1 MPFGRYRGLHL
12 AELPESYLAWL
23 LALHD
28 LREPLRSAVHAEQ
41 QRRRGAG
48 RPGPMLRPCPDPA
61 LAVSVIGAGLRTLAK
76 KTHPEVGGS
85 HEAFIRVR
93 KVGDWLHELVEQAQ
107 V

>member
-1 MPFGRYRGLHL
+1 
-12 AELPESYLAWL
+12 
-23 LALHD
+23 
-28 LREPLRSAVHAEQ
+28 
-41 QRRRGAG
+41 
-48 RPGPMLRPCPDPA
+48 MLRPCPDPA